1 MWDRCAAK
9 SYMALAADPVC
20 ADKSKPRTR
29 DRHESDPIAN
39 PFLLSRESIV
49 TMTPPRRCLRSVR
62 FFIPCLV
69 AIAFAACATSEPNGE
84 SGTGGSNTGTAGTG
98 GSGATGGTSSNMG
111 EAGTLGNAG
120 TSGEAGRGGT
130 TGSAGST
137 ATGTAGASGTGHG
150 GTTGS
155 AGVTG
160 TAGTTGRG
168 GTTGTAGV
176 TGTAGTTGLAGRG
189 GTTGTAGTTGLAG
202 RGGTTGTAGATGVA
216 GRGGTTGTAGATG
229 TAGTTGSGGA
239 GTVDCNATLPSG
251 GTAHN
256 SSNAQ
261 GTAGGLSWSIWTNS
275 GPGTITTFSVPAFSA
290 SWNNS
295 GDFLARIGLQFGNSG
310 KSVSALGTVTAQYTE
325 TKTGSG
331 GGYSYIGIYGWST
344 NPCVEWYIVDDS
356 FNNLPFNP
364 GGSSKGTVTID
375 GGTYNVIQR
384 NTTGTG
390 GNRCGN
396 VSNWDQ
402 FYSIRTSKRSCGTI
416 TISDHFKAWA
426 NAGLNLGSVLE
437 ASILVEAG
445 GGTGSVSFPI
455 ANVTSTP

>member
-1 MWDRCAAK
+1 
-9 SYMALAADPVC
+9 
-20 ADKSKPRTR
+20 
-29 DRHESDPIAN
+29 
-39 PFLLSRESIV
+39 
-49 TMTPPRRCLRSVR
+49 MTPPRRSYRSVLLT
-62 FFIPCLV
+62 ISCTAAL
-69 AIAFAACATSEPNGE
+69 AFAACATSEPGDQ
-84 SGTGGSNTGTAGTG
+84 SGTGGTNGGSAGTG
-98 GSGATGGTSSNMG
+98 GSGATGGASSTG
-111 EAGTLGNAG
+111 VAGTLGNAG
-120 TSGEAGRGGT
+120 ATGEAGRGGT

-137 ATGTAGASGTGHG
+137 TTGTAGVSGMAGHGGTMGSAGVTGTAGVQGTAGVTGTAGAIGHG

-160 TAGTTGRG
+160 TAG
-168 GTTGTAGV
+168 AMGV
-176 TGTAGTTGLAGRG
+176 AGRG
-189 GTTGTAGTTGLAG
+189 GTMGTAGAFGMAG
-202 RGGTTGTAGATGVA
+202 RGGATGTAGATGMA
-216 GRGGTTGTAGATG
+216 GHGGTTG

-256 SSNAQ
+256 SSNAS
-261 GTAGGLSWSIWTNS
+261 GTAAGLSWSIWTKS
-275 GPGTITTFSVPAFSA
+275 GPGTITTYSTPAFSA

-310 KSVSALGTVTAQYTE
+310 KAVSALGTVTAQYAE
-325 TKTGSG
+325 TKTGSA
-331 GGYSYIGIYGWST
+331 GGYSYIGIYGWSV

-364 GGSSKGTVTID
+364 GGTSKGNITVD

-384 NTTGTG
+384 STTGTG

-402 FYSIRTSKRSCGTI
+402 FYSIRTSKKSCGTI

-426 NAGLNLGSVLE
+426 NAGLNLGNVLE
-437 ASILVEAG
+437 ASILIEAG
-445 GGTGSVSFPI
+445 GGSGSINFPI